1 MVDSDLRPA
10 GLHILLVEDSPL
22 QLAQMR
28 AHLTARG
35 HEVVEARNGAEAL
48 ILLQHEHPD
57 LVISD
62 CVMPLLDGYQFC
74 RLLKDDRA
82 TRHIP
87 VLLLT
92 SQGNPLSPF
101 WARTC
106 GADRFLNKSPDME
119 GLMNEAMALFESHSL
134 PPSRRPRHLAPEELG
149 VDAIQRRLSIA
160 LEHRLMETSLRDAI
174 SHIYT
179 MTGNTPDLVNH
190 FLALIQGLVLP
201 GAVLVVF
208 KDDRDLLVKG
218 IRGSAVG
225 EEEAAEL
232 ERRTLQTMGVTAKPP
247 SQWAHID
254 GNPEQPGTL
263 KEPVQISLPLSLPH
277 VEPYGYLSVLVHRR
291 AAQDHERLFEVAAQE
306 LSRLLSLEEARL
318 KLYHMAVE
326 DSLTGLPN
334 RRLLQQILDREVD
347 FFTRYQKTFSVLLV
361 DVDHFKEINDTFGHP
376 VGDEVLREV
385 SRRLNHCLRKT
396 DSLGRWGGDEF
407 LVVCSHTEHA
417 AGLIL
422 ADRLRAEVRLARVL
436 ALGPRKAPLTLSIGM
451 ATWKGVEDSVD
462 DLLRRADERLYRAK
476 HLGRDQV
483 ATEQDPS

>member
-1 MVDSDLRPA
+1 MTVSDNTPQ
-10 GLHILLVEDSPL
+10 GLHVLLVDDSPL

-28 AHLTARG
+28 AHLVARG

-48 ILLQHEHPD
+48 ILLQNDHPD

-74 RLLKDDRA
+74 RLLKDDHN

-106 GADRFLNKSPDME
+106 GADRFLNKSSDME
-119 GLMNEAMALFESHSL
+119 GLLNEAMSLYESL
-134 PPSRRPRHLAPEELG
+134 KDRPTRRPRQLPPEDMG
-149 VDAIQRRLSIA
+149 VDAIQRRLSMA

-179 MTGNTPDLVNH
+179 MTGDTPELVNH
-190 FLALIQGLVLP
+190 FLALIQALVLP
-201 GAVLVVF
+201 GAVFVVF
-208 KDDRDLLVKG
+208 RDDRAQVAKG
-218 IRGSAVG
+218 VRGRAIQASDIQNLEQDTFRALGLDHDPPCQWTQVG
-225 EEEAAEL
+225 SEDQPT
-232 ERRTLQTMGVTAKPP
+232 TLR
-247 SQWAHID
+247 
-254 GNPEQPGTL
+254 
-263 KEPVQISLPLSLPH
+263 EPVKISLPLTLPH
-277 VEPYGYLSVLVHRR
+277 VAPYGYLSFLVERR
-291 AAQDHERLFEVAAQE
+291 SANEHERLFEVAAQE
-306 LSRLLSLEEARL
+306 LSRLLSLEEVRL

-334 RRLLQQILDREVD
+334 RRAILQVLSREVD
-347 FFTRYQKTFSVLLV
+347 FFARYKKPFTILLV

-376 VGDEVLREV
+376 AGDEVLREV
-385 SRRLNHCLRKT
+385 SRRLSHCLRKT
-396 DSLGRWGGDEF
+396 DTLGRWGGDEF

-417 AGLIL
+417 KGLIL
-422 ADRLRAEVRLARVL
+422 ADRLRAEVRRAKVPELTQQEAF
-436 ALGPRKAPLTLSIGM
+436 LTLSIGM
-451 ATWKGVEDSVD
+451 ATWKGDKDDLD

-476 HLGRDQV
+476 SLGRDQV
-483 ATEQDPS
+483 VAERDRG